1 MLQVST
7 KNGLVPKL
15 AYHFADG
22 AVFEPPVSNF
32 IAEINQPRTGERCV
46 SIVKSNTYTGS
57 LIGNV
62 MMQNYLWE
70 FNIADETVG
79 FTPSN
84 WPSSFVCSILDYLIH
99 LLFCTCYSFC
109 VFICA

>member
-1 MLQVST
+1 MDWSS
-7 KNGLVPKL
+7 VPKL

-32 IAEINQPRTGERCV
+32 IAEINQPRTGQRCV

-79 FTPSN
+79 YSVSLLPIA
-84 WPSSFVCSILDYLIH
+84 PGSFVCSILDYLIH
-99 LLFCTCYSFC
+99 LLQIYMC
-109 VFICA
+109 VTA